1 MLTAARAAS
10 TVNHTVTKNTADSFE
25 ESIAKSVSEMSFEV
39 TGTTGLKRSGGYVH
53 EEFLNRLKG
62 SRGVEFFREFTDNNP
77 QAGAIRFVVE
87 ALIRQADWNA
97 ALAEKPDDLYEAERA
112 QELLKTSMNDMDHT
126 WQDFIVELL
135 SALRFGFSYFNIVYK
150 IRRGPDNELAELRS
164 EYDDGAFG
172 WRMIQGRSQD
182 SLERWEFDDTGK
194 LLGMWQMDGWTGK
207 RAFIDINQAVHF
219 RIDRFKDNPEGRSM
233 YRNAAIS
240 YMRLKALDD
249 IEAIGS
255 EREMTGVA
263 HMQVPASVLN
273 PRASANDAEIRRAI
287 ERSMGAFKRNE
298 RDFLITP
305 SETTSEGKPSGYKFT
320 LVSGAGSR
328 TFDITKVKDSHK
340 ADILLSCLSQFLM
353 LGLQS
358 GNQVG
363 SHAQAISATGLL
375 STALT
380 SWLDMIVDTVN
391 KQLVAPLM
399 RFNNIKRQNWARVTH
414 GDVQAPTLAELGA
427 FLETLFTTGL
437 LNPTEQVREH
447 AYKAAKIPFESS
459 SKVLSADELV
469 RATQQGEDVEAL
481 LSGTSDVPGGGKDT
495 VVELLNG
502 AQLASLVS
510 VVEQMSTGVL
520 PKASAASILQSSL
533 GMDPATVESILAPVE
548 AKMAVDGPAKPKP
561 EFGGF
566 GGFKPKQQAPA
577 PLTTTPAATKSADD
591 LIKDVMP

>member
-1 MLTAARAAS
+1 MTRATHARASSPILTATRAPGIFQR
-10 TVNHTVTKNTADSFE
+10 TVNKNTADASLE
-25 ESIAKSVSEMSFEV
+25 ETVAKAVSEMSFDV
-39 TGTTGLKRSGGYVH
+39 VGTTGLKRSGGYVH

-77 QAGAIRFVVE
+77 QAGAVRFVVE
-87 ALIRQADWNA
+87 ALIRQAEWNA
-97 ALAEKPDDLYEAERA
+97 AIAEKPDDLYEAERA

-135 SALRFGFSYFNIVYK
+135 SALRFGFSYFNVVYK

-172 WRMIQGRSQD
+172 WRMIQNRSQD
-182 SLERWEFDDTGK
+182 SLERWEFDKTGK

-273 PRASANDAEIRRAI
+273 PRASANDAEIRRSI
-287 ERSMGAFKRNE
+287 ERSLGAFKRNE

-399 RFNNIKRQNWARVTH
+399 RYNNIKRQNWPRITH

-427 FLETLFTTGL
+427 FLQTLFTTGL

-447 AYKAAKIPFESS
+447 AYKAAKIPFEAAST
-459 SKVLSADELV
+459 VFSADELV
-469 RATQQGEDVEAL
+469 RATQQGKDVEAML
-481 LSGTSDVPGGGKDT
+481 AGEEDEDGEKEEPEQAAVTPMDALIAQATSV
-495 VVELLNG
+495 
-502 AQLASLVS
+502 
-510 VVEQMSTGVL
+510 
-520 PKASAASILQSSL
+520 AAPTQTAA
-533 GMDPATVESILAPVE
+533 PATKTADQLIADALA
-548 AKMAVDGPAKPKP
+548 K
-561 EFGGF
+561 
-566 GGFKPKQQAPA
+566 
-577 PLTTTPAATKSADD
+577 
-591 LIKDVMP
+591 